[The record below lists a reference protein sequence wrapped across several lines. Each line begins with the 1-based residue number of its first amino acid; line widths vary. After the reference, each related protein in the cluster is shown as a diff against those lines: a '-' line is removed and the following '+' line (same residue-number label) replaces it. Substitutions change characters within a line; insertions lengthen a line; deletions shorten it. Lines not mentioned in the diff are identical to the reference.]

1 MNPSWLWKKG
11 YYHWINTS
19 VVLGESATYLPL
31 NLRTKLRKDNTTPYT
46 SLASSSI
53 EMTLPAAKPLCC
65 VMPVVWSWFVASSA
79 PLPLLR
85 IKLGDPPSV
94 AALDDVALEVEKRED
109 EVAKPPKRLPEFPSW
124 LLLLLALLE
133 DVRLVLALL
142 DLLLW
147 LHFWK

>member
-1 MNPSWLWKKG
+1 
-11 YYHWINTS
+11 
-19 VVLGESATYLPL
+19 
-31 NLRTKLRKDNTTPYT
+31 
-46 SLASSSI
+46 
-53 EMTLPAAKPLCC
+53 
-65 VMPVVWSWFVASSA
+65 MPVVWSWFVASSA

-147 LHFWK
+147 LHF